1 MGLALAR
8 GEANKRKT
16 DINAHLTDEGRL
28 LSYIPAFSSTQD
40 VLILQAREMDVL
52 PFQSLGLWK
61 KLLSILEEPGS

>member
-16 DINAHLTDEGRL
+16 DINAYLTDEGSL

-40 VLILQAREMDVL
+40 VLILQARETDVL
-52 PFQSLGLWK
+52 PFQSHGLWK